1 MDKILE
7 IKNLNKGFDDFQ
19 LKNISL
25 SVPTGTIVGL
35 IGENGTGKS
44 TIINLIENL
53 LKEDSGEI
61 YVFGEN
67 MRENEKRL
75 KQKMGIIYD
84 TCHYNEKF
92 KCQDI
97 ENMMKLVYDNWDS
110 TLYNEYLDKFNLP
123 RNKRIEKFSKGM
135 KMKLCFAAELAQ
147 HPRLLILDEAT
158 SGLDPIIRD
167 EILEILQ
174 EFIMDENN
182 GVLMSSHITS
192 DLDKIADYI
201 IFIHEGEIMFTKSYE
216 DIHDH
221 FGLIHCGQ
229 KVFEA
234 MDKKDILAYKKEDFE
249 YKVLVEDRESFAKIY
264 QDLVIDKAT
273 IEDVMLLY
281 VRGTRINESINL

>member
-92 KCQDI
+92 KCC
-97 ENMMKLVYDNWDS
+97 L
-110 TLYNEYLDKFNLP
+110 LY
-123 RNKRIEKFSKGM
+123 
-135 KMKLCFAAELAQ
+135 
-147 HPRLLILDEAT
+147 
-158 SGLDPIIRD
+158 
-167 EILEILQ
+167 
-174 EFIMDENN
+174 
-182 GVLMSSHITS
+182 TS
-192 DLDKIADYI
+192 DAAD
-201 IFIHEGEIMFTKSYE
+201 E
-216 DIHDH
+216 
-221 FGLIHCGQ
+221 
-229 KVFEA
+229 
-234 MDKKDILAYKKEDFE
+234 
-249 YKVLVEDRESFAKIY
+249 
-264 QDLVIDKAT
+264 
-273 IEDVMLLY
+273 
-281 VRGTRINESINL
+281 

>member
-1 MDKILE
+1 M
-7 IKNLNKGFDDFQ
+7 
-19 LKNISL
+19 
-25 SVPTGTIVGL
+25 

-135 KMKLCFAAELAQ
+135 KMKLCFAAELAH